1 MEPYNQNQNS
11 PTPSPFKD
19 RHRSGR
25 VMGGLVIV
33 IVGSLILANKA
44 GLDVPYW
51 ILTWPSILIAVGVYL
66 GFRHSFKGFGWAVP
80 IIIGVVF
87 HMREF
92 YPELH
97 LMRYFWPVAIICF
110 GLYMILKPS
119 RKGNDKYWKDW
130 DATNITETSG
140 DDYIDSTV
148 IFGGVKKN
156 IISKNFRGG
165 EAVTVFGGTEI
176 NLTQADVPTPIVL
189 DLTQVFGGTK
199 LIVPPHWKIQSQ
211 DVVCILGGVEDKRPI
226 MADPSA
232 VDSNK
237 VLILKGTCILGGID
251 IKSF

>member
-1 MEPYNQNQNS
+1 MEPYKQNQNT
-11 PTPSPFKD
+11 PTPAPIKD

-33 IVGSLILANKA
+33 AIGVIILANKA
-44 GLDVPYW
+44 GLDVPHW
-51 ILTWPSILIAVGVYL
+51 ILSWPSILIAVGVYL

-87 HMREF
+87 HTREF

-97 LMRYFWPVAIICF
+97 IMRYAWPLAIIGI
-110 GLYMILKPS
+110 GLYMILKPG
-119 RKGNDKYWKDW
+119 RKGNDPYWKEW
-130 DATNITETSG
+130 DATNINETSG
-140 DDYIDSTV
+140 DDYLDSTV

-176 NLTQADVPTPIVL
+176 NLTQADVPNPIVL

-211 DVVCILGGVEDKRPI
+211 DVVCILGGIEDKRPI
-226 MADPSA
+226 MADPSSI
-232 VDSNK
+232 DSNK